1 METMNV
7 LVTVLRYLTT
17 KEIRRERTPGY
28 DMIFGLVLVKKRE
41 ELQILHQWQLQV

>member
-7 LVTVLRYLTT
+7 LVTVLPYLTT
-17 KEIRRERTPGY
+17 KEIRREQTPGY
-28 DMIFGLVLVKKRE
+28 DMIFALVLVKKRE